1 MSISLISSKPN
12 LWLNCLPDY
21 SSLKMHLWRVNGSVL
36 CIKEKFQLVLDLP
49 YAISTFRLFIK
60 EKSCS
65 RSANAMC
72 GAFVI
77 PADLSHEIWPYA
89 GNTAKFLWPIGD
101 RIVIHRG
108 STVCASY
115 KDASLRGQQYPGRNV
130 MLVKRFHVRL
140 RNSWWKILI
149 WRGNHWFLLSFQR
162 SQEGMNGT
170 HSSTQKIAWVLLLTT
185 PKAKPS
191 FPSLV

>member
-1 MSISLISSKPN
+1 MDRRVFPPKRVTSPTWGPSLP
-12 LWLNCLPDY
+12 C
-21 SSLKMHLWRVNGSVL
+21 V
-36 CIKEKFQLVLDLP
+36 Q
-49 YAISTFRLFIK
+49 A
-60 EKSCS
+60 
-65 RSANAMC
+65 
-72 GAFVI
+72 
-77 PADLSHEIWPYA
+77 LSHESWPYP
-89 GNTAKFLWPIGD
+89 GNTATLLIRPNFYDPLVTVLI
-101 RIVIHRG
+101 IYRG

-115 KDASLRGQQYPGRNV
+115 KDASLREQQYPGRNI

-149 WRGNHWFLLSFQR
+149 WRGNLWFLLSFQR